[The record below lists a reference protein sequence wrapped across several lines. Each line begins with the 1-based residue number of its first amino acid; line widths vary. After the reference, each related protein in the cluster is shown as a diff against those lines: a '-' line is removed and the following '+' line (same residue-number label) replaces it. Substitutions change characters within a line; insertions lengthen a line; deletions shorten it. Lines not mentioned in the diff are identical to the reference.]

1 MVFAYCAIN
10 QMPTPHKNRIRHRLN
25 DGKQTRNGRSQQ
37 RKKPRNRSD
46 GTIAGDPQH
55 NDLNSTHDSDGV
67 RLQKALAAAGVGSR
81 RQCEQLIVEG
91 RVDVDGQTVSELGTR
106 VDPQSQKIRVDGEV
120 VRAPKRKL
128 YFLVNKPTG
137 ILSTSHD
144 PAGRTRVIDFAP
156 TDKRLFTVG
165 RLDKG
170 TSGLILVT
178 NDGEL
183 TDLLTHPRYGVE
195 KTYLAQVA
203 GNPSREA
210 LDKLERGVHLSEGVA
225 RAERVEVRR
234 AHRQSTLLEIVLAE
248 GRNREVRRLLAR
260 LGHKVLSLRR
270 IALGPLKL
278 GNLEPG
284 ETRPLRPEEIEELY
298 KAAHTRRKKSSRR
311 SAKPQ
316 QSKLGSPQ
324 SEQTEKQPR
333 VEAIIDESLPLDQ
346 IDDEAAL
353 SLDLAEPEKF
363 ETMDSEAEYETVKVD
378 LSPLSRGSS
387 KKPPPRTIIGG
398 GHSPNDQPRGKQRRR
413 RGSGR
418 PTAQSPRS
426 GPKVVTL
433 APAASRSTSNN

>member
-1 MVFAYCAIN
+1 MSKIFK
-10 QMPTPHKNRIRHRLN
+10 QRRSR
-25 DGKQTRNGRSQQ
+25 DGEKRSK
-37 RKKPRNRSD
+37 RDRPRNTGGIARGGSNRRRRD
-46 GTIAGDPQH
+46 GAKSREKST
-55 NDLNSTHDSDGV
+55 NDDGV

-81 RQCEQLIVEG
+81 RQCEQLILEG

-137 ILSTSHD
+137 ILSTSRD
-144 PAGRTRVIDFAP
+144 PAGRARVIDFAP

-210 LDKLERGVHLSEGVA
+210 LAKLERGVHLSEGLA
-225 RAERVEVRR
+225 RVEHVEVRR
-234 AHRQSTLLEIVLAE
+234 AHRKSTLLEIVLAE

-316 QSKLGSPQ
+316 QRKLGSPE
-324 SEQTEKQPR
+324 SEGSEDGTEKQPR

-353 SLDLAEPEKF
+353 SLELTDPEKF
-363 ETMDSEAEYETVKVD
+363 EAMDSEAEYETVKVD
-378 LSPLSRGSS
+378 LSPLGRGSS
-387 KKPPPRTIIGG
+387 KKTPPRTIIGG

-418 PTAQSPRS
+418 PPRNRQGRGRKS
-426 GPKVVTL
+426 
-433 APAASRSTSNN
+433 

>member
-1 MVFAYCAIN
+1 M
-10 QMPTPHKNRIRHRLN
+10 
-25 DGKQTRNGRSQQ
+25 
-37 RKKPRNRSD
+37 
-46 GTIAGDPQH
+46 DP
-55 NDLNSTHDSDGV
+55 L
-67 RLQKALAAAGVGSR
+67 R
-81 RQCEQLIVEG
+81 
-91 RVDVDGQTVSELGTR
+91 
-106 VDPQSQKIRVDGEV
+106 QKIRVDGEV
-120 VRAPKRKL
+120 VRPPKRKL

-144 PAGRTRVIDFAP
+144 PAGRARVIDFAP

-210 LDKLERGVHLSEGVA
+210 LAKLERGVHLSEGFA
-225 RAERVEVRR
+225 RVEHVEVRR
-234 AHRQSTLLEIVLAE
+234 AHRQSTLLEIVLSE

-270 IALGPLKL
+270 IAIGPLRL

-298 KAAHTRRKKSSRR
+298 QAAQTRRKKSGRR
-311 SAKPQ
+311 SGKTQ
-316 QSKLGSPQ
+316 QRKLGSPP
-324 SEQTEKQPR
+324 SESSEGGTKKQTR

-346 IDDEAAL
+346 IDDDAAL
-353 SLDLAEPEKF
+353 SLDLAEPENF
-363 ETMDSEAEYETVKVD
+363 ESIESLDSQAEHETVKVD
-378 LSPLSRGSS
+378 LSPLMRGSS
-387 KKPPPRTIIGG
+387 KKSTQRTIIGG
-398 GHSPNDQPRGKQRRR
+398 EHGSSDRAGGKQRRR
-413 RGSGR
+413 RGSR
-418 PTAQSPRS
+418 RSPRNRQGRGRKS
-426 GPKVVTL
+426 
-433 APAASRSTSNN
+433 